1 MKKSKR
7 ANRPPMEDDED
18 FDSMPT
24 KKGIFRVLRCEL
36 ALWVINR
43 EKQ

>member
-24 KKGIFRVLRCEL
+24 KKGI
-36 ALWVINR
+36 NR